1 MAQIRYFTSAIPAG
15 ANQAVAHGLV
25 RAPDIV
31 GLLHGTAANMSVGTT
46 TPTATNLYITNGG
59 APGATAHILAV
70 ASHSVADGT
79 NQMRKLVASIPMA
92 TANHPVAHGLVRIPT
107 VIFLL
112 FQCGVNISLGATAA
126 DATNI
131 YITNANMAGA
141 EDCHVF
147 VMAPHSIIM

>member
-1 MAQIRYFTSAIPAG
+1 MAQIRYFTAVIGAG
-15 ANQAVAHGLV
+15 ANQAVAHGLA

-31 GLLHGTAANMSVGTT
+31 GLLFGSAANLSVGTT

-59 APGATAHILAV
+59 APGLTAHIFAV
-70 ASHSVADGT
+70 ASHSIADGT
-79 NQMRKLVASIPMA
+79 NQMRKIVASIPQN
-92 TANHPVAHGLVRIPT
+92 TPNHPVPHGLVRTPT

-112 FQCGVNISLGATAA
+112 FQCGTNISLGATAA

-131 YITNANMAGA
+131 YIANANMGAA

-147 VMAPHSIIM
+147 VMAPHSIIL